1 MSVSTPSSALKPQ
14 SSASPLPDVIGLGG
28 AIAGLAGGVA
38 MAVVAALLSAS
49 MGQDIWHEPKRIA
62 AIVYGPAAL
71 AASGFDLGPVLVGTL
86 IHLLVSALLG
96 AIFGIVTRRWLHLTS
111 DFGTPVMAGLVYG
124 LLIWHGGLLRGA
136 AAAQPRAA
144 GSLPAGIHHSTC
156 GLWRCAG
163 PGVYVAAP
171 AAVSILISDYYRFNL
186 VGSLPRSSSITI
198 ATGRCALA

>member
-1 MSVSTPSSALKPQ
+1 MSVSTRSPALNPRSSV
-14 SSASPLPDVIGLGG
+14 SPLPDVVGLGG

-49 MGQDIWHEPKRIA
+49 MGQDIWHESKRIA
-62 AIVYGPAAL
+62 VIVYGPSAL

-124 LLIWHGGLLRGA
+124 LLIWMAAYFVVLPVLNPALLE
-136 AAAQPRAA
+136 
-144 GSLPAGIHHSTC
+144 
-156 GLWRCAG
+156 
-163 PGVYVAAP
+163 VYAP
-171 AAVSILISDYYRFNL
+171 AFIIQHVAYGVVLGL
-186 VGSLPRSSSITI
+186 VYMWLRPAPYHS
-198 ATGRCALA
+198 